1 MTDFGETGK
10 SRLELKIS
18 NEKLKSDKK
27 SGTESRFLHFYAAI
41 PAKARDKTSGYISR
55 KFS

>member
-1 MTDFGETGK
+1 MTDFGEAWK
-10 SRLELKIS
+10 SGLEIKIS
-18 NEKLKSDKK
+18 HEKLKSDKK
-27 SGTESRFLHFYAAI
+27 SGTKARFLHFYAAI